1 MGAISARIGGR
12 GYMLI
17 RSGGDGC
24 MWLDEAD
31 RLAAEVRARFPKL
44 TCEYTAA
51 SDMFCIGVGDFLA
64 AKVPGMFRDK
74 LMGVA
79 EAIAD

>member
-1 MGAISARIGGR
+1 
-12 GYMLI
+12 MLI

-31 RLAAEVRARFPKL
+31 RLAAEVRARFPQL
-44 TCEYTAA
+44 ACEYVVA
-51 SDMFCIGVGDFLA
+51 SDMFEIGVGGFLV

-74 LMGVA
+74 LMGIA